1 VGHSF
6 VHVLCDALV
15 VLSPVVSLFLAEVQ
29 AMKLLTRYLRRE
41 IYASIALVF
50 GALIMLFALLDL
62 INELNSMGRGD
73 YKLGYVL
80 LFVTLTIPGH
90 VYELFPVAVLIG
102 TIFAMVQMAANS
114 ELTVYRSSGVSLKQ
128 MIVAL
133 LKIGAPLVVLC
144 FLCGEFVAP
153 PSERLAQQTKLRAQN
168 LQVSAKEFR
177 SGVWVK
183 DERSFVNVKGML
195 PDTSLMGVSI
205 FEFDDSYHLRS
216 IISAEHATYLD
227 EQRWSLEGVRQ
238 TNFDKQS
245 ANISA
250 SVDNKP
256 LAEWRSTLNP
266 DILSVLLVV
275 PEQMSAWHLR
285 QYTEHLRDNHQ
296 KTTRYEIAMWNKLV
310 YPFAVLVMMLL
321 ALPFSAYQRR
331 TGGISGKIFMGIVL
345 GLSFHFIGRLF
356 ANVGALNEWSPL
368 LSATAMS
375 WLFLALALGMLWRT
389 ERR

>member
-1 VGHSF
+1 
-6 VHVLCDALV
+6 
-15 VLSPVVSLFLAEVQ
+15 
-29 AMKLLTRYLRRE
+29 MKLLTRYLRRE
-41 IYASIALVF
+41 IYVSIAMVF
-50 GALIMLFALLDL
+50 AMLTMLFALLDL

-90 VYELFPVAVLIG
+90 IYELFPVAVLIG

-128 MIVAL
+128 MIIAQ

-168 LQVSAKEFR
+168 LQISAKEFR

-195 PDTSLMGVSI
+195 PDTSLMGVNI
-205 FEFDDSYHLRS
+205 YEYDDNYHLRS
-216 IISAEHATYLD
+216 IISAEHASYLD
-227 EQRWSLEGVRQ
+227 GQRWKLEGVRQ
-238 TNFDKQS
+238 TSFDKLT
-245 ANISA
+245 ATT
-250 SVDNKP
+250 DNKP
-256 LAEWRSTLNP
+256 NTEWHSTLNP

-296 KTTRYEIAMWNKLV
+296 KTARYEIAMWNKLV

-331 TGGISGKIFMGIVL
+331 SGGISGKIFMGIIL

-356 ANVGALNEWSPL
+356 ANVGALNDWSPL

-375 WLFLALALGMLWRT
+375 WLFLVLAMGMLWRT
-389 ERR
+389 EKR